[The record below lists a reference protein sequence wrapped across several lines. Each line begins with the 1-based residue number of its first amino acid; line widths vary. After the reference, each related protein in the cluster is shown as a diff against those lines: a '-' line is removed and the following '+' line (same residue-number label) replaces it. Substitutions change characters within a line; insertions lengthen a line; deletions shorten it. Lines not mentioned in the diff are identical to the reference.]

1 MTPELELYY
10 SERFGMTATQGWK
23 DLLEDAEEML
33 KVYSNI
39 ANCKNNDDLQFAK
52 GQVDVLNW
60 LLTLRKVSEE
70 AYNQIQNDQSI

>member
-23 DLLEDAEEML
+23 DLMEDAEEML

-39 ANCKNNDDLQFAK
+39 ANCKDNDALHYAK
-52 GQVDVLNW
+52 GQVDILNW
-60 LLTLRKVSEE
+60 LLNLRKVSEE